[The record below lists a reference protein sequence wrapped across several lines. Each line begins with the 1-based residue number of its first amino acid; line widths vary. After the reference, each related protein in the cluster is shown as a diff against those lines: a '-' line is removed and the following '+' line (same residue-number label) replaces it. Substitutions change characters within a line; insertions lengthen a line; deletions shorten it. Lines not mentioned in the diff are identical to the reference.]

1 MQAQPVTYTWTG
13 QGMDNNWYN
22 NANWNVSPAPND
34 VLTANVTFGDSP
46 KNYVNLYNNGPAS
59 PAINIHGLTIA
70 GNTRPYYL
78 DGDYDGYL
86 TMTIGAGG
94 IFYSPAQ
101 PVHSVIAA
109 DFEFSGNQTW
119 NITSGTLVLDGYLYD
134 GDSGYTFTKTGAG
147 TLVLGNYYNAFDS
160 STINHNN
167 GRLVLSSFSGYQ
179 PLGSADLIIG
189 PATAGDNPVI
199 VVRDDYYNES
209 VALNN
214 NITLN
219 GALTTEN
226 DSELQLLG
234 PITLNSDTTIKS
246 TGNWL
251 IIDGAIADG
260 PAATPPATAPARKL
274 TIDSSTAVILAGLNT
289 YSGGTHVQNGVLVFA
304 TVGSLPA
311 APATNALSASATGYI
326 GFGDDGTTNLGA
338 SLTNPQGLFIDR
350 FNKALTFGTIGF
362 DTDPKLV
369 TATTYTG
376 TINLTGFATSARLG
390 SATHAILS
398 GTITPQ
404 STAYRFGGGGGL
416 LQVDS
421 PITGARTLVVDS
433 PAALPLTLRITNE
446 GNDYS
451 GGTSVTNSAL
461 IFGTGSS
468 VSTFPVDGTRDVTI
482 NTGGYVGFEFW
493 DDLSETSFVA
503 QSLAK
508 INTAS
513 VGMVGFDSNSIYPY
527 ILPNTA
533 PIDLSLFTNA
543 LYLGTSTKGVDGPGL
558 TISGTI
564 TPAGGASAP
573 YRFAGYKGGALM
585 VESTLTGSRA
595 VHLGDPTSPATFGDY
610 LSETYSTVALTGN
623 NSGLTGPIFLYG
635 GQLVVG
641 QHYTDGTVG
650 TTPTHALGSGTLEVT
665 GMTLPPEWQGD
676 GEGSPVPQLDTI
688 TKGLIIP
695 NNVNL
700 TTDLNIA
707 EYADFTLAG
716 KISGAGELYLE
727 SGDYYTRTKL
737 TLGHATL
744 GGDTNDFTG
753 GIYLS
758 GYSRLDVAQDH
769 ATGTGP
775 LGFGYGSAAEVYFKT
790 TAPVIGGL
798 MSKDYGDYA
807 TLYAEQTNT
816 VLTINQNFDSK
827 FSGYFSS
834 NGVYPADNFRIVKT
848 GSGALH
854 LDQGGMY
861 FYHGTIENTLGPVE
875 GPHPEVALQINQGTV
890 VLGNNFYLGEISPA
904 TLWVHGGTLA
914 LASDNGYY
922 NPVYNPIVVDNG
934 GRLAGHG
941 SFASS
946 VAIGTGAILS
956 PGLTGGGE
964 IGLLAFDHLE
974 LNPGGVY
981 EWQIQD
987 ANNSFGH
994 DQIVISTPTTL
1005 VINATAANRF
1015 TLKVISLAL
1024 NGTNG
1029 ALNGFDPTQPYAW
1042 NIFSYDSLG
1051 GAFDPA
1057 AFTIDAALF
1066 ANSLYG
1072 GPGGNGSFSLSDNG
1086 GQIML
1091 NFTPVPEPSTYALL
1105 ALGLGLLGLTA
1116 WRRRRAS

>member
-1 MQAQPVTYTWTG
+1 MQAQTVTWTG
-13 QGMDNNWYN
+13 LSPSGDGNDIPENWLGNTLPLNNGTEEFIFGPAARPTITFYN
-22 NANWNVSPAPND
+22 NVDARKISIVGNYMPYELD
-34 VLTANVTFGDSP
+34 DDYGD
-46 KNYVNLYNNGPAS
+46 
-59 PAINIHGLTIA
+59 LTIREGGLVYA
-70 GNTRPYYL
+70 PAVPVKSFL
-78 DGDYDGYL
+78 
-86 TMTIGAGG
+86 GA
-94 IFYSPAQ
+94 YT
-101 PVHSVIAA
+101 VILAA
-109 DFEFSGNQTW
+109 DQTW
-119 NITSGTLVLDGYLYD
+119 DIQSGELGFYYD
-134 GDSGYTFTKTGAG
+134 IKGTGRLTKTGAG
-147 TLVLGNYYNAFDS
+147 TLYMTDSYSWTGGVTLNA
-160 STINHNN
+160 
-167 GRLVLSSFSGYQ
+167 GQLVLDNNSTWTMGSGNF
-179 PLGSADLIIG
+179 IVG
-189 PATAGDNPVI
+189 PAAGNPTLVSLSPYDYDYETVLTNPVELNGI
-199 VVRDDYYNES
+199 LATRNE
-209 VALNN
+209 ARLNLTGAV
-214 NITLN
+214 TLN
-219 GALTTEN
+219 T
-226 DSELQLLG
+226 
-234 PITLNSDTTIKS
+234 DTTIKS
-246 TGNWL
+246 TGDWL
-251 IIDGAIADG
+251 IIDGAVADG
-260 PAATPPATAPARKL
+260 PTASPAARKL
-274 TIDSSTAVILAGLNT
+274 TVDSNGAVVLAGANT

-311 APATNALSASATGYI
+311 APATNALTSSANGYI

-338 SLTNPQGLFIDR
+338 SLTNPQGLFLDR
-350 FNKALTFGTIGF
+350 FNKASTFGTIGF
-362 DTDPKLV
+362 DTDPDLA
-369 TATTYTG
+369 ATNYSG
-376 TINLTGFATSARLG
+376 AINLTGFATSARLG

-398 GTITPQ
+398 GSITPQ
-404 STAYRFGGGGGL
+404 GTAYRFGGGGGL

-421 PITGARTLVVDS
+421 TLTGARSLVLDS
-433 PAALPLTLRITNE
+433 PAATPLTLRLTNPV
-446 GNDYS
+446 NDYT
-451 GGTSVTNSAL
+451 GGASVTNSAL
-461 IFGTGSS
+461 IFGTGLATG
-468 VSTFPVDGTRDVTI
+468 VPGGTGNITI
-482 NTGGYVGFEFW
+482 NAGGYVGFEFV
-493 DDLSETSFVA
+493 DDIGDATFVLN
-503 QSLAK
+503 SLAK
-508 INTAS
+508 INPTS
-513 VGMVGFDSNSIYPY
+513 VGAVGYDNYSY
-527 ILPNTA
+527 LPS
-533 PIDLSLFTNA
+533 PIDLSSFTNA
-543 LYLGTSTKGVDGPGL
+543 LYLGTSTKGVEGPGL
-558 TISGTI
+558 TLSGTI

-641 QHYTDGTVG
+641 QHYTDGTAG

-716 KISGAGELYLE
+716 KISGPGELYLE

-775 LGFGYGSAAEVYFKT
+775 LGFGYSSAAEVYFQT

-827 FSGYFSS
+827 FSGYFRS
-834 NGVYPADNFRIVKT
+834 NGPYPADNFRIVKT
-848 GSGALH
+848 GSGTLH
-854 LDQGGMY
+854 LDQGGMN
-861 FYHGTIENTLGPVE
+861 FYHGTVENTLGPVD

-890 VLGNNFYLGEISPA
+890 VIGNNFYLGETSAA

-914 LASDNGYY
+914 LAGDQYYY
-922 NPVYNPIVVDNG
+922 NSVYNPIVVDNG
-934 GRLAGHG
+934 GRLAGNG

-956 PGLTGGGE
+956 PGLTGGGP
-964 IGLLAFDHLE
+964 IGMLAFDHLE

-1005 VINATAANRF
+1005 VINATAADRF

-1029 ALNGFDPTQPYAW
+1029 ALSGFDPTQPYAW

-1057 AFTIDAALF
+1057 AFTIDATLF

-1072 GPGGNGSFSLSDNG
+1072 GPGGSGSFSLSDNG

-1091 NFTPVPEPSTYALL
+1091 NFTPVPEPSTYVLL
-1105 ALGLGLLGLTA
+1105 LVGLGAIALQLK
-1116 WRRRRAS
+1116 RRRSA